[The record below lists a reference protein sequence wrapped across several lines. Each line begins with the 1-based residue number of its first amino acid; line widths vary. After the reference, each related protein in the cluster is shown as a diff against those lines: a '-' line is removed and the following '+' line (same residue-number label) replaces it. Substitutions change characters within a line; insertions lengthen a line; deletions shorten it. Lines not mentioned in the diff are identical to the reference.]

1 MCLCALPAL
10 SLCICRQM
18 HLVLL
23 NQRAHVVFM
32 KAKWWITVTEVNLTT
47 CSNVLSRKLTI
58 FWLPPLFFPI
68 RLKSC
73 DYVFNHVAVVLR
85 IGIVWVPGI
94 TEKALL
100 FSLENKTSRI
110 KDEFSLYSKDQVDS
124 LVFMWLQALAW
135 SEITEGMQGRTG
147 SFRDWG
153 SLEGEHSLH
162 HWCFFLSF
170 LHICWHLGGV
180 AKSSSQVQLCKWK
193 ARLDPAKCKWLGLT
207 PRPEPLSMPSVGS
220 VEWEKLKKDAELGGQ

>member
-23 NQRAHVVFM
+23 NQRAHMVFM
-32 KAKWWITVTEVNLTT
+32 KAKWWITVTEVNLTA

-124 LVFMWLQALAW
+124 LVFTWLQALAW